1 MTTTHASS
9 PATRA
14 AGRYNTRGARI
25 GLAIR
30 LIALAI
36 AAAIALALLAR
47 PASAAQ
53 VLPRPQP
60 QVVTI
65 EEIVGNPVPFFGQTV
80 AVSGTVGELLGQRA
94 FTLEEDQLLFN
105 LFHES
110 LLVVSDRPMLDRMG
124 EPLTAARL
132 DDANVV
138 VTGTVEPFDI
148 QEMEQRT
155 GAAFDETQF
164 ATYADRPVL
173 MASSVRLT
181 PYQFPHTG
189 VTVDQI
195 TNDPAS
201 FYGQTVTVSG
211 EMGQAV
217 GQHMFTVRDDD
228 FLFAEE
234 ITVIM
239 PQPLLDRQGQGLDPG
254 QFGDRHVRV
263 TGTVRELDV
272 EMLGQELGMQ
282 LDASQLQGW
291 AGGPAIVASSV
302 QVAPAR

>member
-173 MASSVRLT
+173 MASSV
-181 PYQFPHTG
+181 
-189 VTVDQI
+189 DQI